1 LLDQLTRVVV
11 DVGIQIAERRFELLI
26 NPNWRCNQ
34 IKTQADRYAHRCLVE
49 RLTKLE
55 PIPIISEEDTIGHG
69 LQRPDR
75 YWLIDPID
83 GTASLAKGYE
93 GWVVQAAL
101 IYKNEPLLG
110 AIFAPDL
117 DLVYTA
123 QKGLGAFVNKKR
135 LLLNDIVQ
143 DRRTLIDNY
152 PEPRGIAA
160 EAMVA
165 ISCTN
170 YLESGSISLK
180 ICRVAD
186 GTADIFL
193 KDVVVRDWD
202 VAAPMVVLKEAGGF
216 ISKLDGSEFELVGD
230 IEKNGILVSS
240 SDKLHQEIRKFS
252 NSRIAD
258 FP

>member
-1 LLDQLTRVVV
+1 LIEQITRVVV
-11 DVGIQIAERRFELLI
+11 DVGIQIAERRDELLI
-26 NPNWRCNQ
+26 DPNWRCDD

-49 RLTKLE
+49 RLTRLE
-55 PIPIISEEDTIGHG
+55 PIPVISEEDTTSHF
-69 LQRPDR
+69 LQRPNR

-93 GWVVQAAL
+93 GWVIQVAL
-101 IYKNEPLLG
+101 INEEEPLLA

-123 QKGLGAFVNKKR
+123 QKGLGAFVNKER
-135 LLLNDIVQ
+135 LFLSDLSK

-160 EAMVA
+160 EAMEA
-165 ISCTN
+165 MSCTN

-202 VAAPMVVLKEAGGF
+202 VAAPMAVLKEAGGF
-216 ISKLDGSEFELVGD
+216 ISKLDGSEFELVGN
-230 IEKNGILVSS
+230 IEKNGIFVSS
-240 SDKLHQEIRKFS
+240 SAKLHQEVRNFS
-252 NSRIAD
+252 NSRIV
-258 FP
+258 